1 MLRFLIVAVSLALS
15 AAFGQEF
22 RATLAGRVTDTV
34 GAAVAGASIRVRNTG
49 TGESA
54 ATTSGEDGSY
64 QVSFLTPGD
73 YVVTIEKAG
82 FNRSIREGVHLD
94 VAQRAVADVQLAVG
108 DVTQSVTVSAGA
120 EILETESADRGLTIE
135 SARVLNTPLQGRN
148 IFAQA
153 WSAPGVVVN
162 AGAQR
167 LRPFDIAGS

>member
-1 MLRFLIVAVSLALS
+1 MLRFLIAVSLALS

-22 RATLAGRVTDTV
+22 RATLAGRVTDAA
-34 GAAVAGASIRVRNTG
+34 GAAVAGASIRVKNTG

-94 VAQRAVADVQLAVG
+94 VAQRQFIRRLPG
-108 DVTQSVTVSAGA
+108 DLSRATFDRHSLRHVTFQRKRRRTQGEIKPAG
-120 EILETESADRGLTIE
+120 
-135 SARVLNTPLQGRN
+135 SARQ
-148 IFAQA
+148 IQ
-153 WSAPGVVVN
+153 
-162 AGAQR
+162 
-167 LRPFDIAGS
+167 